1 MSIWKWVLFLFF
13 LAAAISFAIQND
25 QPVSLRYY
33 FGWESLRLPLYLWAF
48 LSFFIGLII
57 SGLISSLSKIR
68 LHAQIRQQKK
78 AVVELEK
85 KRNALKSTPPSP

>member
-1 MSIWKWVLFLFF
+1 MNLLKGVFFLLI

-25 QPVSLRYY
+25 PLVSLRYY
-33 FGWESLRLPLYLWAF
+33 FGWESLPLPLYLWSF

-57 SGLISSLSKIR
+57 SGLMTSLSKIS
-68 LHAQIRQQKK
+68 LNSQIRQQEK

-85 KRNALKSTPPSP
+85 KRNALKSDPPSP